1 MLEHRVFK
9 TSFLLNYEEQLCF
22 WRVKFNEK
30 SWILS
35 ETEGTATDIFCQ
47 EQDLMQSYN
56 RQERSKVI
64 RIDII
69 TSFTDEKLD
78 ILNKIRWILLDLSGS
93 VRA

>member
-1 MLEHRVFK
+1 M
-9 TSFLLNYEEQLCF
+9 
-22 WRVKFNEK
+22 
-30 SWILS
+30 
-35 ETEGTATDIFCQ
+35 TEIFCQ